1 MPHMNLSGIGVDNG
15 WIDAIVQGPIVVD
28 FAWWH
33 DLIDLHTKQVLHKE
47 WNVCFEDRNVESN
60 GMEGSKRVE

>member
-1 MPHMNLSGIGVDNG
+1 MPHMNLSGIRVGN
-15 WIDAIVQGPIVVD
+15 GPIVVD

-47 WNVCFEDRNVESN
+47 WNVCYEDGNVESN